1 MNANKNNVYLFS
13 FTYKFIYYHT
23 KHMKLK
29 SHTQTKYGHPLTE
42 MFEILRILNS
52 QFTSQRW

>member
-1 MNANKNNVYLFS
+1 M
-13 FTYKFIYYHT
+13 YYHT

-29 SHTQTKYGHPLTE
+29 SHTQTEYGHPLTE
-42 MFEILRILNS
+42 MFEILRKLNS